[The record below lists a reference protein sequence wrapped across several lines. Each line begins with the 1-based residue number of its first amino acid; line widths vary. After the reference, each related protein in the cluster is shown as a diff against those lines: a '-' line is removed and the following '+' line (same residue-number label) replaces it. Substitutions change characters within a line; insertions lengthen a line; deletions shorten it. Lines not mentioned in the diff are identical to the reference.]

1 MIDIVRE
8 VLDAENRIKRYIRE
22 TPLDY
27 SPFLSQKGNA
37 KVYLK
42 LENFQVTGSFKIR
55 GVFNK
60 LLSLSEEEK
69 ENGIVTASSGNHGV
83 AFAYATNVLNLRGVV
98 FLPENASPAK
108 IQDIKQYNVELRFYG
123 RDMVETETFARRFA
137 KENEMT
143 YVPPYNDPKVIGGQG
158 TIGIELEKQLEKI
171 DAVLIPVGGG
181 GLISGVGGYLK
192 ETLKDVEIIGV
203 QPENSAVMYH
213 SIKAGEILEIESKPT
228 LADGTAG
235 GIEEGSITFDLCK
248 KYVDDFILVSEEE
261 IAKAITLMLEKHHM
275 LIEGAAALPVA
286 AYLRDPTRFSGKNT
300 VLIISGCR
308 ISLSTLKKI
317 LESSNE
323 KSKET
328 NT

>member
-1 MIDIVRE
+1 MIKIVKE
-8 VLDAENRIKRYIRE
+8 VLDAERRIRDYIRE

-37 KVYLK
+37 NVYLK
-42 LENFQVTGSFKIR
+42 LENFQLTGSFKIR

-69 ENGIVTASSGNHGV
+69 KRGIVTASSGNHGA
-83 AFAYATNVLNLRGVV
+83 AFAYASNVLNLNGIV

-123 RDMVETETFARRFA
+123 NDTVKTEIFARNFA
-137 KENEMT
+137 EEQGMT

-171 DAVLIPVGGG
+171 DAVLVPVGGG
-181 GLISGVGGYLK
+181 GLISGIAGYLK
-192 ETLKDVEIIGV
+192 ETIEDVEIIGV

-213 SIKAGEILEIESKPT
+213 SIKAGKILELESEPT

-235 GIEEGSITFDLCK
+235 GIEKDSVTFELCR
-248 KYVDDFILVSEEE
+248 KYVDDFILLSEEE
-261 IAKAITLMLEKHHM
+261 IAKAILLTLEKHHM
-275 LIEGAAALPVA
+275 LIEGAGALSVA
-286 AYLRDPTRFSGKNT
+286 AYLKEPTRFKGKNV
-300 VLIISGCR
+300 VLILSGCR
-308 ISLSTLKKI
+308 ISLDRLRKI
-317 LESSNE
+317 L
-323 KSKET
+323 KAFG
-328 NT
+328 